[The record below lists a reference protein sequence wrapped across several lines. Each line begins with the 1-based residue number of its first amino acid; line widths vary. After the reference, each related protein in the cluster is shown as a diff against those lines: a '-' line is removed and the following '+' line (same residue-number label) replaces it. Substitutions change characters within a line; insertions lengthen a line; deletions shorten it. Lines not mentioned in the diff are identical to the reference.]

1 MPNALEWLANAH
13 KETNAM
19 TLSSVALD
27 DKYTLQSGRVYITG
41 TQALV
46 RLPIMQHLRDRA
58 AGVISGCYI
67 SGYRGSPLG
76 GFDQQLWAADKHLK
90 AHNIVFQPGVNE
102 DLAATAC
109 WGTQQAHF
117 DGDNKYDG
125 VYAIWYGKGPGVDRT
140 GDAFRHGNLAGSAAL
155 GGVIC
160 LMGDDHT
167 CESSTTAHQSE
178 FAMVD
183 AMMPILNPAGVQE
196 LLDYGLYGWA
206 LSRYSGCWV
215 GLKCMKDTID
225 ASASVNVDAERVRI
239 VVPSG
244 FKMPDG
250 GLNIRWPD
258 APLDQEARLHTYK
271 LEAAKAF
278 ALANK
283 LDQVVMDSP
292 NAKLGIATCGKSY
305 MDVRQA
311 LQYLGIDDTEA
322 ARLGL
327 RIYKIGMTWPLEPT
341 GAAKFAEGLEKIIV
355 VEEKRGL
362 IEPQLKE
369 ILYGKAGAPEVVGK
383 RDEVGKILFR
393 SNAALDPNEIAV
405 AIGRRLLARVSDAQL
420 AACVAEQ
427 ERLEARVAE
436 KPAMDRTPYFCS
448 GCPHNTGTQ
457 VPEGSRA
464 LAGIGCHFMAQWMDR
479 STAGYTQ
486 MGGEGA
492 SWVGEAP
499 FVKTPHMFQNIGDGT
514 YYHSG
519 LLAVRAAAASGVNVT
534 YKILYNDAVAMTGG
548 QHVDGPLTVPQ
559 ITIQVHGEG
568 AKKIAVVTDEPEKY
582 PPSVEWAPGVTIH
595 HRDDY
600 DQVQREFRE
609 IPGMSVIIYDQT
621 CAAEKRRR
629 RKRNQYPD
637 PAKRAF
643 INDLVCEGCGDCG
656 VKSNCV
662 SVLPLETEF
671 GRKRAI
677 DQSSC
682 NKDFSC
688 VKGFCPSFVTVH
700 GGGVRKGRNSAAGQ
714 NVETLFAAV
723 PEPQMPKLDQPY
735 GIMVTGVGGT
745 GVVTIGAIVGMAAH
759 LENKGFGALDMA
771 GLAQKGGAVWSH
783 LQIAASPADIKT
795 VRLGSGG
802 AKLVLG
808 CDFVVSASQKTMDA
822 TREGTRMVVNTHQQM
837 TGEFTRNA
845 NIQFPGQSLKR
856 TITKGVGEGNAEFV
870 EATRI
875 ATALIG
881 DSIATNLFMLG
892 FAFQKGLVPVSSEAI
907 NKAIELNGA
916 AVKMNQ
922 AAFLWGRRAAV
933 DLAAVERL
941 IAPKADAAQPAENS
955 RTLEETVA
963 RRVEFLTGYQDAAYA
978 AKYRNLVERV
988 KQAESSRAK
997 GLSGLSEA
1005 VARYYF
1011 KLLAYKDEYEVA
1023 RLYADPA
1030 FMQKIKTQ
1038 FEGDYKLHFHLAP
1051 PLLAKRDPGTG
1062 ELRKAEYG
1070 TWVFTAFRLLAKLR
1084 RLRGTALDVFG
1095 YTQERRM
1102 ERQLIGEYEV
1112 TINELIGKLN
1122 SDNHA
1127 LAAKIASIPEEIRG
1141 YGHVKERNLGIA
1153 KARQADLLAAFRS
1166 PEAVRT
1172 AA

>member
-1 MPNALEWLANAH
+1 
-13 KETNAM
+13 M
-19 TLSSVALD
+19 TLSHVALD

-58 AGVISGCYI
+58 AGITTGCYI

-76 GFDQQLWAADKHLK
+76 GFDQQLWAAGKHLT

-225 ASASVNVDAERVRI
+225 ASASVNVDPRRVSI
-239 VVPSG
+239 VVPTD
-244 FKMPDG
+244 FKMPQG

-283 LDQVVMDSP
+283 LDQVVVDSP

-311 LQYLGIDDTEA
+311 LQYLGIDDAEA

-327 RIYKIGMTWPLEPT
+327 RIYKIGMTWPLESS
-341 GAAKFAEGLEKIIV
+341 GAAKFAEGLDKIIV

-369 ILYGKAGAPEVVGK
+369 ILYGKPGAPEVVGK
-383 RDEVGKILFR
+383 RDEVGKILFQ
-393 SNAALDPNEIAV
+393 SNAALDPNEIAI

-448 GCPHNTGTQ
+448 GCPHNTGTR

-559 ITIQVHGEG
+559 ITLQVHGEG

-582 PPSVEWAPGVTIH
+582 PSTVEWAPGVTIH

-643 INDLVCEGCGDCG
+643 INELVCEGCGDCG

-671 GRKRAI
+671 GRKRSI
-677 DQSSC
+677 DQSAC

-700 GGGVRKGRNSAAGQ
+700 GGGVRKGRSSPAGQ

-783 LQIAASPADIKT
+783 LQIAAKPEDIRT

-808 CDFVVSASQKTMDA
+808 CDFVVSASQKTMDT

-837 TGEFTRNA
+837 TGEFTRNT

-856 TITKGVGEGNAEFV
+856 TITKGVGEANAEFV

-875 ATALIG
+875 ATALTG
-881 DSIATNLFMLG
+881 DSIATNLYMLG
-892 FAFQKGLVPVSSEAI
+892 YAFQKGLVPVSSDAI

-933 DLAAVERL
+933 DLAALERL
-941 IAPKADAAQPAENS
+941 IAPKADAAPAMEIS

-963 RRVEFLTGYQDAAYA
+963 RRVNFLTGYQNAAYA
-978 AKYRNLVERV
+978 EKYRELVEKV
-988 KQAESSRAK
+988 KQAEASRTK
-997 GLSGLSEA
+997 GLTGLAEA
-1005 VARYYF
+1005 AARYYF

-1030 FMQKIKTQ
+1030 FMQKIQSQ

-1051 PLLAKRDPGTG
+1051 PLLAKRDPVTG

-1070 TWVFTAFRLLAKLR
+1070 TWVFTAFKLLSKLR
-1084 RLRGTALDVFG
+1084 GLRGTAFDVFG

-1102 ERQLIGEYEV
+1102 ERRLIGEYEA
-1112 TINELIGKLN
+1112 TIAELLGKLS

-1127 LAAKIASIPEEIRG
+1127 LAVKIASIPEEIRG
-1141 YGHVKERNLGIA
+1141 YGHVKERNLGVA

>member
-1 MPNALEWLANAH
+1 
-13 KETNAM
+13 M
-19 TLSSVALD
+19 TLSHVALD

-58 AGVISGCYI
+58 AGITTGCYI

-76 GFDQQLWAADKHLK
+76 GFDQQLWAAGKHLT

-225 ASASVNVDAERVRI
+225 ASASVNVDPRRVSI
-239 VVPSG
+239 VVPTD
-244 FKMPDG
+244 FKMPQG

-283 LDQVVMDSP
+283 LDQVVVDSP

-311 LQYLGIDDTEA
+311 LQYLGIDDAEA

-327 RIYKIGMTWPLEPT
+327 RIYKIGMTWPLESS
-341 GAAKFAEGLEKIIV
+341 GAAKFAEGLDKIIV

-369 ILYGKAGAPEVVGK
+369 VLYGKDGAPEVVGK
-383 RDEVGKILFR
+383 RDEVGKILFQ
-393 SNAALDPNEIAV
+393 SNAALDPNEIAI
-405 AIGRRLLARVSDAQL
+405 AIGRRLLAHVSDAQL
-420 AACVAEQ
+420 AARVAEQ

-448 GCPHNTGTQ
+448 GCPHNTGTR

-548 QHVDGPLTVPQ
+548 QPVDGPLTVPQ
-559 ITIQVHGEG
+559 ITLQVHGEG

-582 PPSVEWAPGVTIH
+582 PSTVEWAPGVTIH

-643 INDLVCEGCGDCG
+643 INELVCEGCGDCG

-671 GRKRAI
+671 GRKRSI
-677 DQSSC
+677 DQSAC

-700 GGGVRKGRNSAAGQ
+700 GGGVRKGRSSPAGQ

-783 LQIAASPADIKT
+783 LQIAAKPEDIRT

-808 CDFVVSASQKTMDA
+808 CDFVVSASQKTMDT

-837 TGEFTRNA
+837 TGEFTRNT

-856 TITKGVGEGNAEFV
+856 TITKGVGEANAEFV

-875 ATALIG
+875 ATALTG
-881 DSIATNLFMLG
+881 DSIATNLYMLG
-892 FAFQKGLVPVSSEAI
+892 YAFQKGLVPVSSDAI

-933 DLAAVERL
+933 DLAALERL
-941 IAPKADAAQPAENS
+941 IAPKADAAPAMEIS

-963 RRVEFLTGYQDAAYA
+963 RRVNFLTGYQNAAYA
-978 AKYRNLVERV
+978 EKYRELVEKV
-988 KQAESSRAK
+988 KQAEASRTK
-997 GLSGLSEA
+997 GLTGLAEA
-1005 VARYYF
+1005 AARYYF

-1030 FMQKIKTQ
+1030 FMQKIQSQ

-1051 PLLAKRDPGTG
+1051 PLLAKRDPVTG

-1070 TWVFTAFRLLAKLR
+1070 TWVFTAFKLLSKLR
-1084 RLRGTALDVFG
+1084 GLRGTAFDVFG

-1102 ERQLIGEYEV
+1102 ERRLIGEYEA
-1112 TINELIGKLN
+1112 TIAELIGKLS

-1127 LAAKIASIPEEIRG
+1127 LAVKIASIPEEIRG
-1141 YGHVKERNLGIA
+1141 YGHVKERNLGVA

>member
-1 MPNALEWLANAH
+1 
-13 KETNAM
+13 M
-19 TLSSVALD
+19 TLSHVALD

-58 AGVISGCYI
+58 AGITTGCYI

-76 GFDQQLWAADKHLK
+76 GFDQQLWAAGKHLT

-225 ASASVNVDAERVRI
+225 ASASVNVDPRRVSI
-239 VVPSG
+239 VVPAD
-244 FKMPDG
+244 FKMPQG

-283 LDQVVMDSP
+283 LDQVVVDSP

-311 LQYLGIDDTEA
+311 LQYLGIDDAEA

-327 RIYKIGMTWPLEPT
+327 RIYKIGMTWPLEPS
-341 GAAKFAEGLEKIIV
+341 GAVKFAEGLDKIIV

-369 ILYGKAGAPEVVGK
+369 VLYGKEGAPEVVGK
-383 RDEVGKILFR
+383 RDEVGKILFQ
-393 SNAALDPNEIAV
+393 SNAALDPNEIAI
-405 AIGRRLLARVSDAQL
+405 AIGRRLLAQVSDAQL
-420 AACVAEQ
+420 AARVAEQ

-448 GCPHNTGTQ
+448 GCPHNTGTL

-559 ITIQVHGEG
+559 ITLQVHGEG

-582 PPSVEWAPGVTIH
+582 PSTVEWAPGVTIH

-671 GRKRAI
+671 GRKRTI
-677 DQSSC
+677 DQSAC

-700 GGGVRKGRNSAAGQ
+700 GGGVRKGRSSPAGQ

-723 PEPQMPKLDQPY
+723 PEPQLPKLDQPY

-783 LQIAASPADIKT
+783 LQIASRPEDIKT

-808 CDFVVSASQKTMDA
+808 CDFVVSASQKTMDT

-856 TITKGVGEGNAEFV
+856 TITKGVGEANAEFV

-875 ATALIG
+875 ATALTG

-892 FAFQKGLVPVSSEAI
+892 YAFQKGLVPVSSDAI

-933 DLAAVERL
+933 DLAALERL
-941 IAPKADAAQPAENS
+941 IAPKADAAPAMEVS

-963 RRVEFLTGYQDAAYA
+963 RRVNFLTGYQNAAYA
-978 AKYRNLVERV
+978 EKYRALVEQV
-988 KQAESSRAK
+988 KQAEASRTK
-997 GLSGLSEA
+997 GLTGLAEA
-1005 VARYYF
+1005 AARYYF

-1023 RLYADPA
+1023 RLYADPT
-1030 FMQKIKTQ
+1030 FMQKIQSQ

-1051 PLLAKRDPGTG
+1051 PLLAKRDSATG

-1070 TWVFTAFRLLAKLR
+1070 TWVFTAFKLLAKLR
-1084 RLRGTALDVFG
+1084 GLRGTVFDIFG

-1102 ERQLIGEYEV
+1102 ERQLIGEYEA
-1112 TINELIGKLN
+1112 TIAEIIGKLS

-1127 LAAKIASIPEEIRG
+1127 LAVKIASIPEEIRG
-1141 YGHVKERNLGIA
+1141 YGHVKERNLGVA

>member
-1 MPNALEWLANAH
+1 
-13 KETNAM
+13 M

-58 AGVISGCYI
+58 AGITSGCYI

-76 GFDQQLWAADKHLK
+76 GFDQQLWAAGKHLT

-125 VYAIWYGKGPGVDRT
+125 VFAIWYGKGPGVDRT

-225 ASASVNVDAERVRI
+225 ASASVNVDPARVNI
-239 VVPSG
+239 MVPTD
-244 FKMPDG
+244 FKMPEG

-258 APLDQEARLHTYK
+258 APLEQEARLHTHK

-283 LDQVVMDSP
+283 LDQVVVDSP

-311 LQYLGIDDTEA
+311 MQYLGIDDAEA

-327 RIYKIGMTWPLEPT
+327 RIYKVGMTWPLEPS
-341 GAAKFAEGLEKIIV
+341 GAAKFAEGLDKIIV

-369 ILYGKAGAPEVVGK
+369 VLYGKASAPEVVGK

-405 AIGRRLLARVSDAQL
+405 AIGRRLLARVNDAQL
-420 AACVAEQ
+420 GARVAEQ

-448 GCPHNTGTQ
+448 GCPHNTGTL

-464 LAGIGCHFMAQWMDR
+464 LAGIGCHFMAQFMDR

-492 SWVGEAP
+492 SWIGEAP

-559 ITIQVHGEG
+559 ITLQVHGEG

-582 PPSVEWAPGVTIH
+582 PPDAEWAPGVTIH

-637 PAKRAF
+637 PAKRTF

-671 GRKRAI
+671 GRKRMI

-700 GGGVRKGRNSAAGQ
+700 GGGVRKGRGSSGGQ

-723 PEPQMPKLDQPY
+723 PEPQLPNLDQPY

-783 LQIAASPADIKT
+783 LQIAARPEDIKT

-808 CDFVVSASQKTMDA
+808 CDFVVSASQKTMDT

-856 TITKGVGEGNAEFV
+856 TITKGVGEANAEFV

-892 FAFQKGLVPVSSEAI
+892 YAFQKGLVPVSSDAI

-916 AVKMNQ
+916 VVKMNQ

-933 DLAAVERL
+933 DLAAIERL
-941 IAPKADAAQPAENS
+941 IAPKTDGTPTTEIS
-955 RTLEETVA
+955 RTPEETVA
-963 RRVEFLTGYQDAAYA
+963 RRVAFLTGYQDAAYA
-978 AKYRNLVERV
+978 EKYRALVERV
-988 KQAESSRAK
+988 KQAESSRTK
-997 GLSGLSEA
+997 GLTGLSEA

-1030 FMQKIKTQ
+1030 FMQKIKSQ
-1038 FEGDYKLHFHLAP
+1038 FEGEYKLHFHLAP
-1051 PLLAKRDPGTG
+1051 PLLAKRDPVTG

-1070 TWVFTAFRLLAKLR
+1070 TWVFTAFKLLSKLR
-1084 RLRGTALDVFG
+1084 GLRGTAFDIFG

-1102 ERQLIGEYEV
+1102 ERQLIGEYEA
-1112 TINELIGKLN
+1112 TIAELIGKLS

-1127 LAAKIASIPEEIRG
+1127 LAVKIASIPEEIRG
-1141 YGHVKERNLGIA
+1141 YGHIKDRSLGIA
-1153 KARQADLLAAFRS
+1153 KAKQADLLAAFRS
-1166 PEAVRT
+1166 PEVVRS

>member
-1 MPNALEWLANAH
+1 MAL
-13 KETNAM
+13 TQV
-19 TLSSVALD
+19 SLD
-27 DKYTLQSGRVYITG
+27 DKYSLETGRVFITG

-46 RLPIMQHLRDRA
+46 RLPIMQRLRDVA
-58 AGVISGCYI
+58 AGLNTGGYI

-76 GFDQQLWAADKHLK
+76 QFDQQLWLAQKHLA
-90 AHNIVFQPGVNE
+90 AHHIVFQPGVNE

-109 WGTQQAHF
+109 WGTQQAHL

-125 VYAIWYGKGPGVDRT
+125 VFAIWYGKGPGVDRT
-140 GDAFRHGNLAGSAAL
+140 GDAFRHGNLAGSAPK

-196 LLDYGLYGWA
+196 LLDYGLVGWA

-215 GLKCMKDTID
+215 GLKSMKDTID
-225 ASASVNVDAERVRI
+225 ASASVNVSPERVRI
-239 VVPSG
+239 LTPAEFS
-244 FKMPDG
+244 MPEG
-250 GLNIRWPD
+250 GVNIRWPD
-258 APLDQEARLHTYK
+258 TPLEQEARLHNWK
-271 LEAAKAF
+271 LEAVKAF
-278 ALANK
+278 ARANQIDK
-283 LDQVVMDSP
+283 VVIDAP
-292 NAKLGIATCGKSY
+292 DAKLGIATCGKSY

-311 LQYLGIDDTEA
+311 LQYLGIDDAEA
-322 ARLGL
+322 RRLGIRL
-327 RIYKIGMTWPLEPT
+327 FKIGMTWPLEPE
-341 GAAKFAEGLEKIIV
+341 GVLKFAEGLEKILV

-362 IEPQLKE
+362 IEPQLKD
-369 ILYGKAGAPEVVGK
+369 ILYRKAGAPEIVGK
-383 RDEVGKILFR
+383 RDELGKVLMR
-393 SNAALDPNEIAV
+393 SNAALDPNEIAI
-405 AIGRRLLARVSDAQL
+405 AIGRRLLARANEAQL
-420 AACVAEQ
+420 AARVAEQ
-427 ERLEARVAE
+427 ERLETRALE
-436 KPAMDRTPYFCS
+436 SPAMERTPYFCS
-448 GCPHNTGTQ
+448 GCPHNSGTKL
-457 VPEGSRA
+457 PEGSRA
-464 LAGIGCHFMAQWMDR
+464 LAGLGCHFMIQWTDPN
-479 STAGYTQ
+479 TQGYTQ

-499 FVKTPHMFQNIGDGT
+499 FVKTSHVFQNIGDGT

-548 QHVDGPLTVPQ
+548 QKLDGNLTVSQ
-559 ITIQVHGEG
+559 ITLQVYAEG

-582 PPSVEWAPGVTIH
+582 APGTQWAPGVTIH

-600 DQVQREFRE
+600 DAVQREFRQVS
-609 IPGMSVIIYDQT
+609 GLSVIVYDQT

-629 RKRNQYPD
+629 RKRGKYPD

-677 DQSSC
+677 DQSAC
-682 NKDFSC
+682 NKDYSC

-700 GGGVRKGRNSAAGQ
+700 GGGLRKGRGADSQSSGQAA
-714 NVETLFAAV
+714 ESLFAAL
-723 PEPQMPKLDQPY
+723 PEPAFPELRDPY
-735 GIMVTGVGGT
+735 GIMVTGIGGT

-759 LENKGFGALDMA
+759 MEGKGFGALDMA

-783 LQIAASPADIKT
+783 LQIARHAEAIKT

-808 CDFVVSASQKTMDA
+808 CDMVVSASQKTMDT
-822 TREGTRMVVNTHQQM
+822 TREGTRMIVNTHQQM
-837 TGEFTRNA
+837 TREFARSPNV
-845 NIQFPGQSLKR
+845 QFPGQSLKR
-856 TITKGVGEGNAEFV
+856 TIAKGVGESNAEFV
-870 EATRI
+870 DATRI
-875 ATALIG
+875 ATALLG
-881 DSIATNLFMLG
+881 DSIATNMFMLG
-892 FAFQKGLVPVSSEAI
+892 YAYQRGLVPVGAEAI

-922 AAFLWGRRAAV
+922 AAFLWGRRAAA
-933 DLAAVERL
+933 DLPAVERL
-941 IAPKADAAQPAENS
+941 VAPKPAAAAVTRLAQS
-955 RTLEETVA
+955 FEEMVA
-963 RRVEFLTGYQDAAYA
+963 KRVEFLTSYENTAYA
-978 AKYRNLVERV
+978 EKYRRLVERV
-988 KQAESSRAK
+988 KLAESAQARGFT
-997 GLSGLSEA
+997 GLAET

-1023 RLYADPA
+1023 RLYADPI
-1030 FMQKIKTQ
+1030 FMEKIRSQ

-1051 PLLAKRDPGTG
+1051 PLFSKRDPVTG
-1062 ELRKAEYG
+1062 ELRKSEYG
-1070 TWVFTAFRLLAKLR
+1070 SWVFTAFRALAKLR
-1084 RLRGTALDVFG
+1084 VLRGTALDIFG
-1095 YTQERRM
+1095 YTQERRT
-1102 ERQLIGEYEV
+1102 ERRLIIEYEAV
-1112 TINELIGKLN
+1112 IEELIGKLN
-1122 SDNHA
+1122 GGNHA
-1127 LAAKIASIPEEIRG
+1127 LAMEIASMPEDIRG
-1141 YGHVKERNLGIA
+1141 YGHVKERSLGLA
-1153 KARQADLLAAFRS
+1153 KAKQAQLLTALRS
-1166 PEAVRT
+1166 PEAARS

>member
-1 MPNALEWLANAH
+1 
-13 KETNAM
+13 M

-58 AGVISGCYI
+58 AGVTSGCYI

-140 GDAFRHGNLAGSAAL
+140 GDAFRHGNLAGSAAV

-239 VVPSG
+239 VVPTS
-244 FKMPDG
+244 FKMPEG

-258 APLDQEARLHTYK
+258 APLEQEARLHTYK

-311 LQYLGIDDTEA
+311 LQYLGIDDAEA

-369 ILYGKAGAPEVVGK
+369 ILYGKTGAPEVVGK

-420 AACVAEQ
+420 ATCVAEQ

-548 QHVDGPLTVPQ
+548 QHVDGPLSVPQ

-582 PPSVEWAPGVTIH
+582 PSTVEWAPGVTIH

-723 PEPQMPKLDQPY
+723 PEPQLPKLDQPY

-783 LQIAASPADIKT
+783 LQIAAKPEDIRT

-808 CDFVVSASQKTMDA
+808 CDFVVSASQKTMET

-845 NIQFPGQSLKR
+845 NIQFPGLSLKR
-856 TITKGVGEGNAEFV
+856 SINKGVGEGNAEFV

-875 ATALIG
+875 ATALMG

-892 FAFQKGLVPVSSEAI
+892 FAFQKCLVPVSSEAI

-963 RRVEFLTGYQDAAYA
+963 RRVDFLTGYQDAAYA
-978 AKYRNLVERV
+978 EKYRNLVERV

-997 GLSGLSEA
+997 GMSGLAEA

-1023 RLYADPA
+1023 RLYADPM
-1030 FMQKIKTQ
+1030 FMQKIKAQ

-1070 TWVFTAFRLLAKLR
+1070 TWVFTAFKILAKLR
-1084 RLRGTALDVFG
+1084 GLRGTALDVFG

-1102 ERQLIGEYEV
+1102 ERQLIAEYGA
-1112 TINELIGKLN
+1112 TIDELIGKLN
-1122 SDNHA
+1122 GDNHA
-1127 LAAKIASIPEEIRG
+1127 LAVKIASIPEEIRG

-1153 KARQADLLAAFRS
+1153 KAKQADLLAALRS
-1166 PEAVRT
+1166 PESVRT

>member
-1 MPNALEWLANAH
+1 
-13 KETNAM
+13 M
-19 TLSSVALD
+19 TLRDVNLQ
-27 DKYTLQSGRVYITG
+27 DKYALQSGRIYITG

-46 RLPIMQHLRDRA
+46 RLPIMQQERDKA
-58 AGVISGCYI
+58 EGYDTACYI

-76 GFDQQLWAADKHLK
+76 GYDQQLWAAKPHLQ

-109 WGTQQAHF
+109 WGTQQAHL

-125 VYAIWYGKGPGVDRT
+125 VFAIWYGKGPGVDRT
-140 GDAFRHGNLAGSAAL
+140 GDAFRHGNLAGSAAK

-206 LSRYSGCWV
+206 LSRYSGTWV

-225 ASASVNVDAERVRI
+225 ASASVDVSPERVGI
-239 VVPSG
+239 MLPTD
-244 FKMPDG
+244 FAMPEG

-258 APLDQEARLHTYK
+258 LPLDQEARLHTWK
-271 LEAAKAF
+271 LEAAKAR
-278 ALANK
+278 ANK
-283 LDQVVMDSP
+283 LDRVVVDSP
-292 NAKLGIATCGKSY
+292 NVKLGIATCGKSY

-311 LQYLGIDDTEA
+311 LQYLGIDDAEA
-322 ARLGL
+322 ARLGI
-327 RIYKIGMTWPLEPT
+327 RVYKVGMTWPLEPE
-341 GAAKFAEGLEKIIV
+341 GAKKFAEGLEKILV

-362 IEPQLKE
+362 IEPQLKDV
-369 ILYGKAGAPEVVGK
+369 LYGMERAPAVVGK
-383 RDEVGKILFR
+383 RDELGRILFQ

-405 AIGRRLLARVSDAQL
+405 AIGRRLLESISDPAL
-420 AACVAEQ
+420 A
-427 ERLEARVAE
+427 ARVAQQEQLQVRVPE

-448 GCPHNTGTQ
+448 GCPHNTGTR

-464 LAGIGCHFMAQWMDR
+464 LAGIGCHFMAQWMNR
-479 STAGYTQ
+479 NTAGYTQ

-519 LLAVRAAAASGVNVT
+519 LLAVRAAKASGVNVT

-559 ITIQVHGEG
+559 ITLQVHGEG
-568 AKKIAVVTDEPEKY
+568 AVKIAVVTDEPEKY
-582 PPSVEWAPGVTIH
+582 PAGTEWAPGVTIH

-600 DQVQREFRE
+600 DQVQRDFRVV
-609 IPGMSVIIYDQT
+609 PGLSVIIYDQT

-629 RKRNQYPD
+629 RKRNQFPD

-671 GRKRAI
+671 GRKRTI

-682 NKDFSC
+682 NKDYSC

-700 GGGVRKGRNSAAGQ
+700 GGGVRKGKNSAQPGQ

-723 PEPQMPKLDQPY
+723 AEPAQPSLAQPY
-735 GIMVTGVGGT
+735 GIMLTGVGGT
-745 GVVTIGAIVGMAAH
+745 GVVTIGAVVGMAAH
-759 LENKGFGALDMA
+759 LEGKGFGGLDMA
-771 GLAQKGGAVWSH
+771 GLAQKGGSVWSH
-783 LQIAASPADIKT
+783 LQIAAHPDDIKT

-802 AKLVLG
+802 ASLVLG
-808 CDFVVSASQKTMDA
+808 CDLVVSASQKSMDTA
-822 TREGTRMVVNTHQQM
+822 HTGTRAVVNTHQQM
-837 TGEFTRNA
+837 TGDFTRNA
-845 NIQFPGQSLKR
+845 NVQFPLQSLQR
-856 TITKGVGEGNAEFV
+856 TVIKGVGEGNAEFV
-870 EATRI
+870 DATRI

-881 DSIATNLFMLG
+881 DSIATNMFMLG
-892 FAFQKGLVPVSSEAI
+892 FAFQRGLVPLSSEAI

-941 IAPKADAAQPAENS
+941 IAPKGDVPAPARPAQ
-955 RTLEETVA
+955 TLDEIVA
-963 RRVEFLTGYQDAAYA
+963 RRVEFLTGYQNAAYA
-978 AKYRNLVERV
+978 ERYRQLVDRV
-988 KQAESSRAK
+988 RQSESSTMRGQSA
-997 GLSGLSEA
+997 LAEA

-1030 FMQKIKTQ
+1030 FMAKVRAQ
-1038 FEGDYKLHFHLAP
+1038 FDGDYKLHFHLAP
-1051 PLLAKRDPGTG
+1051 PLLAKRDPVTG
-1062 ELRKAEYG
+1062 ELRKSEYG
-1070 TWVFTAFRLLAKLR
+1070 GWVFAAFRILAKLR
-1084 RLRGTALDVFG
+1084 GLRGTALDIFG
-1095 YTQERRM
+1095 RTAERRM
-1102 ERQLIGEYEV
+1102 ERQLIADYESTIGE
-1112 TINELIGKLN
+1112 ILN
-1122 SDNHA
+1122 VLSADNHA
-1127 LAAKIASIPEEIRG
+1127 LAVKIASIPEEIRG
-1141 YGHVKERNLGIA
+1141 YGHVKEANFKKA
-1153 KARQADLLAAFRS
+1153 KAKEAELLAALRS
-1166 PEAVRT
+1166 PEKVRS

>member
-1 MPNALEWLANAH
+1 
-13 KETNAM
+13 M
-19 TLSSVALD
+19 TLSSVTLD
-27 DKYTLQSGRVYITG
+27 DKYALQSGRAFLTG

-58 AGVISGCYI
+58 AGVTSGCYI

-76 GFDQQLWAADKHLK
+76 GFDQQLWAAGKHLA

-109 WGTQQAHF
+109 WGTQQAHL

-125 VYAIWYGKGPGVDRT
+125 VYAMWYGKGPGVDRT

-155 GGVIC
+155 GGVVC

-225 ASASVNVDAERVRI
+225 ASASVNVDPARVSI
-239 VVPSG
+239 AVPTD
-244 FKMPDG
+244 FKMPVG

-258 APLDQEARLHTYK
+258 APLEQEARLHTYK

-278 ALANK
+278 ALSNG
-283 LDQVVMDSP
+283 LDQIIMDSP

-311 LQYLGIDDTEA
+311 LQYLGIDEVEA

-327 RIYKIGMTWPLEPT
+327 RLYKIGMTWPLEPSK
-341 GAAKFAEGLEKIIV
+341 AMKFAQGLEKIIV

-362 IEPQLKE
+362 VEPQLKE
-369 ILYGKAGAPEVVGK
+369 ILYGKPDAPQIVGK
-383 RDEVGKILFR
+383 HDEARQILFR

-405 AIGRRLLARVSDAQL
+405 AIGRRLLARVGDTQL

-427 ERLEARVAE
+427 ERLQTRVLE

-448 GCPHNTGTQ
+448 GCPHSTGTR

-464 LAGIGCHFMAQWMDR
+464 LAGIGCHFMAQFMDR

-559 ITIQVHGEG
+559 ITLQVHGEG

-582 PPSVEWAPGVTIH
+582 SSSAEWAPGVTIH

-609 IPGMSVIIYDQT
+609 IPGLSVIIYDQT

-671 GRKRAI
+671 GRKRMI
-677 DQSSC
+677 DQSAC

-700 GGGVRKGRNSAAGQ
+700 GGGVRKGRSAPAGQ
-714 NVETLFAAV
+714 NVEALFAAV
-723 PEPQMPKLDQPY
+723 PEPNLPKLAEPY

-783 LQIAASPADIKT
+783 LQIASRPEDIKT

-802 AKLVLG
+802 ANLVLG
-808 CDFVVSASQKTMDA
+808 CDFVVSASQKTMDS
-822 TREGTRMVVNTHQQM
+822 TRAGTRMVVNTHQQM

-845 NIQFPGQSLKR
+845 NMLFPGQSLRR
-856 TITKGVGEGNAEFV
+856 TITKGVGEQNAEFV
-870 EATRI
+870 DATRI
-875 ATALIG
+875 ATALLG
-881 DSIATNLFMLG
+881 DSNATNLFMLG
-892 FAFQKGLVPVSSEAI
+892 FAFQRGLVPVSAEAI

-916 AVKMNQ
+916 AGKRNQ
-922 AAFLWGRRAAV
+922 APFMWGRRAAF
-933 DLAAVERL
+933 DLPAVERL
-941 IAPKADAAQPAENS
+941 IAPKTQVSPATRIS
-955 RTLEETVA
+955 QTLDELIA
-963 RRVEFLTGYQDAAYA
+963 RRIGFLTNYQDAQYA
-978 AKYRNLVERV
+978 EKYRKLVGSVRH
-988 KQAESSRAK
+988 AESSRTK
-997 GLSGLSEA
+997 GLSGLGEA

-1030 FMQKIKTQ
+1030 FMQNIKSQ

-1051 PLLAKRDPGTG
+1051 PLIAKRDPVTG

-1070 TWVFTAFRLLAKLR
+1070 NWVFLVFQLLS
-1084 RLRGTALDVFG
+1084 RLRGLRGTPFDIFG
-1095 YTQERRM
+1095 YTHERRM
-1102 ERQLIGEYEV
+1102 ERRLIGEYEA
-1112 TINELIGKLN
+1112 TIGRLIDTLSN
-1122 SDNHA
+1122 SNHA
-1127 LAAKIASIPEEIRG
+1127 LAVKIASIPEDIRG
-1141 YGHVKERNLGIA
+1141 YGHIKENSRKIA
-1153 KARQADLLAAFRS
+1153 AAKQAELMTQFES
-1166 PEAVRT
+1166 QQAVRS

>member
-1 MPNALEWLANAH
+1 
-13 KETNAM
+13 M
-19 TLSSVALD
+19 TLSHVALD

-46 RLPIMQHLRDRA
+46 RLPIMQHLRDCA
-58 AGVISGCYI
+58 AGITTGCYI

-76 GFDQQLWAADKHLK
+76 GFDQQLWAAGKHLT

-225 ASASVNVDAERVRI
+225 ASASVNVDPRRVSI
-239 VVPSG
+239 VVPTD
-244 FKMPDG
+244 FKMPQG

-278 ALANK
+278 ALANN
-283 LDQVVMDSP
+283 LDQVVVDSP

-311 LQYLGIDDTEA
+311 LQYLGIDDAEA

-327 RIYKIGMTWPLEPT
+327 RIYKIGMTWPLESS
-341 GAAKFAEGLEKIIV
+341 GAAKFAEGLDKIIV

-369 ILYGKAGAPEVVGK
+369 VLYGKDGAPEVVGK
-383 RDEVGKILFR
+383 RDEVGKILFQ
-393 SNAALDPNEIAV
+393 SNAALDPNEIAI

-436 KPAMDRTPYFCS
+436 KSAMDRTPYFCS
-448 GCPHNTGTQ
+448 GCPHNTGTR

-548 QHVDGPLTVPQ
+548 QPVDGPLTVPQ
-559 ITIQVHGEG
+559 ITLQVYGEG

-582 PPSVEWAPGVTIH
+582 PSTVEWAPGVTIH

-643 INDLVCEGCGDCG
+643 INELVCEGCGDCG

-671 GRKRAI
+671 GRKRSI
-677 DQSSC
+677 DQSAC

-700 GGGVRKGRNSAAGQ
+700 GGGVRKGRSSPAGQ

-783 LQIAASPADIKT
+783 LQIAAKPEDIRT

-808 CDFVVSASQKTMDA
+808 CDFVVSASQKTMDT

-837 TGEFTRNA
+837 TGEFTRNT

-856 TITKGVGEGNAEFV
+856 TITKGVGEANAEFV

-875 ATALIG
+875 ATALTG
-881 DSIATNLFMLG
+881 DSIATNLYMLG
-892 FAFQKGLVPVSSEAI
+892 YAFQKGLVPVSSDAI

-933 DLAAVERL
+933 DLAALERL
-941 IAPKADAAQPAENS
+941 IAPKADAAPAMEIS

-963 RRVEFLTGYQDAAYA
+963 RRVNFLTGYQNAAYA
-978 AKYRNLVERV
+978 EKYRELVEKV
-988 KQAESSRAK
+988 KQAEASRTK
-997 GLSGLSEA
+997 GLTGLAEA
-1005 VARYYF
+1005 AARYYF

-1030 FMQKIKTQ
+1030 FMQKIQSQ

-1051 PLLAKRDPGTG
+1051 PLLAKRDPVTG

-1070 TWVFTAFRLLAKLR
+1070 TWVFTAFKLLSKLR
-1084 RLRGTALDVFG
+1084 GLRGTAFDVFG

-1102 ERQLIGEYEV
+1102 ERRLIGEYEA
-1112 TINELIGKLN
+1112 TIAELIGKLS

-1127 LAAKIASIPEEIRG
+1127 LAVKIASIPEEIRG
-1141 YGHVKERNLGIA
+1141 YGHVKERNLGVA